1 MRATTSRLLVAL
13 ALAVALVGCASAGS
27 APSVDRNFVT
37 AQELEPMATNNV
49 YQALQRIRPDMLK
62 RNRGRASINLQNA
75 RTVVYIDNARFEEL
89 DALRTILCSQV
100 QSIRYIDGR
109 DAVTRY
115 GSGHEAGA
123 IIVTLKG

>member
-1 MRATTSRLLVAL
+1 MRSVLM
-13 ALAVALVGCASAGS
+13 AVVFAASIGACASAGS
-27 APSVDRNFVT
+27 APSVDRNLIT

-62 RNRGRASINLQNA
+62 RNRGRASINLQNP

-89 DALRTILCSQV
+89 EALRTILCSQV